1 MATFRIALQTYTVR
15 EEMARDFQ
23 GTLRQIAEMGYP
35 AVQLSDTGGM
45 SIAEAKAFLDSLG
58 LTVFGGHF
66 GLEHLEKDLDGVLEL
81 ARGLGM
87 EYVIVPWMPEELRRD
102 AEGWKNVAARMN
114 AIGEK
119 VVAAGF
125 VFGYHNHSFEFQR
138 FDGKTGLDILM
149 ENTDPKLVQLEL
161 DTYWVKHGG
170 EDPAAYIRQYAGRV
184 PLLHLKDMAPDGS
197 FAEVGHGILDWDSIF
212 QAAEEAGVQW
222 AAVEQDTCQ
231 RPPLESAR
239 LSLEFLKSKGLV

>member
-1 MATFRIALQTYTVR
+1 IALQTYTVR
-15 EEMARDFQ
+15 EEMARDFK
-23 GTLRQIAEMGYP
+23 GTLQKIAEMGYP

-45 SIAEAKAFLDSLG
+45 SIEEARNFLESLG

-66 GLEHLEKDLDGVLEL
+66 GLEQLEKNLDSVLQL

-87 EYVIVPWMPEELRRD
+87 EYIVVPWLAEELRRD
-102 AEGWKNVAARMN
+102 ADGWKGVAQRMN
-114 AIGEK
+114 AIGQK
-119 VVAAGF
+119 VVDAGF

-138 FDGKTGLDILM
+138 FDGKYGLDILM
-149 ENTDPKLVQLEL
+149 ENTDPQLVQLEL

-170 EDPAAYIRQYAGRV
+170 EDPAEYIRKYAGRV
-184 PLLHLKDMAPDGS
+184 PLLHLKDMAQDGS

-212 QAAEEAGVQW
+212 QAAEEAGVKW

-239 LSLEFLKSKGLV
+239 LSLEFLKSKGLL